1 MGTVAYMSPE
11 QERGEELDAR
21 TDLFSFGLVLYEMAT
36 GRQAFEGPTSAVIF
50 DQILHAEPA
59 AASSLNPRL
68 PPKLDDIIGKAIE
81 KDRTLCC
88 QSAAE
93 LGADLRRLQRDSSS
107 SRVQISIGTASSIVR
122 SKSSR
127 KTSTLLAALMALA
140 GIIFGTWL
148 LPGSRWSTSKER
160 SRSDVIVTRVTS
172 TGKARIATITPD
184 GRYVIYALAEQGKES
199 LWLRQLGTSA
209 ETQIRGPADV
219 RYMGLTVSHDGNYLY
234 VLCRR

>member
-122 SKSSR
+122 SKSWR

-160 SRSDVIVTRVTS
+160 VSQRCHSH
-172 TGKARIATITPD
+172 ARHQH
-184 GRYVIYALAEQGKES
+184 R
-199 LWLRQLGTSA
+199 
-209 ETQIRGPADV
+209 
-219 RYMGLTVSHDGNYLY
+219 
-234 VLCRR
+234 